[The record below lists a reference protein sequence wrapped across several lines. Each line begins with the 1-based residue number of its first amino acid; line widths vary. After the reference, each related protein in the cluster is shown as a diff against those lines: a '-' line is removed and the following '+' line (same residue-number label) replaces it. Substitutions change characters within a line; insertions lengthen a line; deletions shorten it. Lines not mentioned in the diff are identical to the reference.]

1 MSPHTESP
9 IPRTA
14 IPQPADA
21 DADADAGVDVSVE
34 AIMARLAA
42 GDTAAVF
49 TLAEHHGH
57 RVAGV
62 VRRQLTR
69 CGVDHVSGD
78 DLQSL
83 VIDACIELRQVAPA
97 WRPGGALPWWWAEGR
112 IRAVVNGW
120 VGVYADS
127 LDDHVGWAETDELPQ
142 ALSFED
148 SVAETFARLV
158 AEVPLVGLVAEAAR
172 AAKVDDIALV
182 CLLDY
187 SIQQDQGDPSPAHTL
202 AERYGLSPETL
213 RKRISRG
220 RSRLKKVVATDPRF
234 AALADF
240 ALVA

>member
-1 MSPHTESP
+1 MSPRSESP
-9 IPRTA
+9 APR
-14 IPQPADA
+14 PSRHLPEP
-21 DADADAGVDVSVE
+21 DVSVE

-69 CGVDHVSGD
+69 CGADQVGRD

-83 VIDACIELRQVAPA
+83 VLDACIELGHVAAA

-120 VGVYADS
+120 VGVHADS
-127 LDDHVGWAETDELPQ
+127 LDDHLSWVEADERPL
-142 ALSFED
+142 ARSVED

-172 AAKVDDIALV
+172 AANVDDVALV

-202 AERYGLSPETL
+202 AERYGVTPETL

-220 RSRLKKVVATDPRF
+220 RSRLKKVVAADPRF

>member
-1 MSPHTESP
+1 MSPRTESP
-9 IPRTA
+9 TPRSTHA
-14 IPQPADA
+14 QPEP
-21 DADADAGVDVSVE
+21 DVSVE

-42 GDTAAVF
+42 GDAAAVF

-62 VRRQLTR
+62 VRRQLAR
-69 CGVDHVSGD
+69 CGVDHITRD

-83 VIDACIELRQVAPA
+83 VIDACIELRHVAAA

-120 VGVYADS
+120 VGVHADS
-127 LDDHVGWAETDELPQ
+127 LDDHLDWVETDEPSQ

-172 AAKVDDIALV
+172 AANVDDVALV

-187 SIQQDQGDPSPAHTL
+187 SIQQGQGDPSPAHTL
-202 AERYGLSPETL
+202 AERYGVSPETL

-220 RSRLKKVVATDPRF
+220 RSRLKVVVATDPRF